1 MTIRVLAFATL
12 LLTVPAHAQELD
24 YERAR
29 EALERNEVLPL
40 AQILPEV
47 ERQTGARMIEV
58 EFELE
63 DDRYVYEFELVT
75 ADGRLIEAIVEAATG
90 RIVSVG
96 QEDDD

>member
-1 MTIRVLAFATL
+1 MLAFAPIL
-12 LLTVPAHAQELD
+12 FALPAHGDGLD

-40 AQILPEV
+40 ARILPEV
-47 ERQTGARMIEV
+47 EQHTGARMIEV

-75 ADGRLIEAIVEAATG
+75 ADGRLIEAIVDASTG
-90 RIVSVG
+90 QIVSVG
-96 QEDDD
+96 PEDED